1 MRHIMNHYQKPTVQ
15 QEQAAVEVKTAF
27 AEHLNQF
34 NASCDAVRDIEGN
47 RSAIANEALKSA
59 LLSRDQNKIIQ
70 TDDGTE
76 WRHDLDL
83 SKISSICHRRIAGQI
98 EFAVVESLSL
108 KHGREMK
115 DILNRGDNVRE
126 VLQGFIRDQR
136 QVLRLWK
143 DDLNAQV
150 KEHLAEKYPGQ
161 DMSLVADS
169 FEYKMTRAISE
180 TYVHAQSQSHGMR
193 V

>member
-1 MRHIMNHYQKPTVQ
+1 MNHYQKPTAQ

-47 RSAIANEALKSA
+47 RSAIANEAFKSA
-59 LLSRDQNKIIQ
+59 LLSRDQNRTIQ

-76 WRHDLDL
+76 WRHDFDL
-83 SKISSICHRRIAGQI
+83 SKISSVCHRRIAGQI

-108 KHGREMK
+108 KPGMEMR
-115 DILNRGDNVRE
+115 DVLNRGDNVRE
-126 VLQGFIRDQR
+126 VLQDFIRDQR

-150 KEHLAEKYPGQ
+150 KEHLAEKYPSQ
-161 DMSLVADS
+161 DMSLVSDS
-169 FEYKMTRAISE
+169 FKYKMTQAISE
-180 TYVHAQSQSHGMR
+180 TYVHAQNQSHGMR

>member
-1 MRHIMNHYQKPTVQ
+1 MRLYMNHNQEPTMH

-47 RSAIANEALKSA
+47 QSAIANEAFRSA
-59 LLSRDQNKIIQ
+59 LLSRDQNKTIQ

-76 WRHDLDL
+76 WRYDLDL
-83 SKISSICHRRIAGQI
+83 SKISSVCHRRVAGEI
-98 EFAVVESLSL
+98 EFAVVESLLL
-108 KHGREMK
+108 KPGTEIK
-115 DILNRGDNVRE
+115 DVLNRGDNVRE

-169 FEYKMTRAISE
+169 FEYKMTQAISE
-180 TYVHAQSQSHGMR
+180 TYVHAQRQTHGMR

>member
-1 MRHIMNHYQKPTVQ
+1 MDTATASVKV
-15 QEQAAVEVKTAF
+15 VGEVKTTF

-34 NASCDAVRDIEGN
+34 KTSCDAVRDIE
-47 RSAIANEALKSA
+47 RDQSTIANEALKSA
-59 LLSRDQNKIIQ
+59 LLSRDQNKTIQ

-83 SKISSICHRRIAGQI
+83 SKISSICHRSIAGKI
-98 EFAVVESLSL
+98 EFAVVECLSL
-108 KHGREMK
+108 KSGEMK
-115 DILNRGDNVRE
+115 DVLNSGNTVRE
-126 VLQGFIRDQR
+126 VLQAFTGDQR

-143 DDLNAQV
+143 DDMKAQIN
-150 KEHLAEKYPGQ
+150 EHLAEKYPGQ

-169 FEYKMTRAISE
+169 FEYKMTQAISE

>member
-1 MRHIMNHYQKPTVQ
+1 MNHYQKPTMQ

-34 NASCDAVRDIEGN
+34 NASCDAIRDIEGN
-47 RSAIANEALKSA
+47 QSSIANEAFKLA
-59 LLSRDQNKIIQ
+59 LLSRDQNRTIQ

-83 SKISSICHRRIAGQI
+83 SKISSVCHRRIAGQI

-108 KHGREMK
+108 KPGMEMK
-115 DILNRGDNVRE
+115 DVLNQGDNVRE

-143 DDLNAQV
+143 DDMNALI

-169 FEYKMTRAISE
+169 FEYKMTQAISE
-180 TYVHAQSQSHGMR
+180 TYVHAQSQNHDMR

>member
-1 MRHIMNHYQKPTVQ
+1 MNNYQKPTMQ
-15 QEQAAVEVKTAF
+15 QEQAAVEVKAAF

-34 NASCDAVRDIEGN
+34 NASCDAIRDIEGN
-47 RSAIANEALKSA
+47 QSAIANEAFKSA
-59 LLSRDQNKIIQ
+59 LLSRDQNKTIQ

-83 SKISSICHRRIAGQI
+83 SKISSVCHRRVAGQT

-108 KHGREMK
+108 KPGTEMK
-115 DILNRGDNVRE
+115 DVLNRGDNVRE
-126 VLQGFIRDQR
+126 VLKCFIRDQR

-143 DDLNAQV
+143 HDLNALV

-169 FEYKMTRAISE
+169 FDYKMTQAISK

>member
-1 MRHIMNHYQKPTVQ
+1 MRHIMNHYQKSTIQ
-15 QEQAAVEVKTAF
+15 QEQAAIEMKTAF
-27 AEHLNQF
+27 TEHLNQF

-47 RSAIANEALKSA
+47 QSAIANEAFKSV

-83 SKISSICHRRIAGQI
+83 SKISSVCHRRIADQI

-108 KHGREMK
+108 KRGTEMK
-115 DILNRGDNVRE
+115 DVLNRGDNVRE

-169 FEYKMTRAISE
+169 FEYKMTQAISE

>member
-1 MRHIMNHYQKPTVQ
+1 MNHNQKPTMQ

-47 RSAIANEALKSA
+47 QSAIANAAFKSA
-59 LLSRDQNKIIQ
+59 LLSRDRNKTIQ

-76 WRHDLDL
+76 WRHDIDL
-83 SKISSICHRRIAGQI
+83 SKISSICHRRIAGEI

-108 KHGREMK
+108 KPGMEIK
-115 DILNRGDNVRE
+115 DVLNRGENVRD

-143 DDLNAQV
+143 DDLSVLV

-161 DMSLVADS
+161 DMSLVSDS
-169 FEYKMTRAISE
+169 FEYKMTQAISQ
-180 TYVHAQSQSHGMR
+180 TYVHAQSQSHGVR

>member
-1 MRHIMNHYQKPTVQ
+1 MNHNQKPTMQ
-15 QEQAAVEVKTAF
+15 HEQAAIELKTAF
-27 AEHLNQF
+27 TEHLNQF
-34 NASCDAVRDIEGN
+34 NASCDAIRDIEGN
-47 RSAIANEALKSA
+47 QSVIANEAFKSA
-59 LLSRDQNKIIQ
+59 LLSRDQNRTIQ

-83 SKISSICHRRIAGQI
+83 SKISSVCHRRIAGEI

-108 KHGREMK
+108 NPGMEMR
-115 DILNRGDNVRE
+115 DVLNRGDNVRT
-126 VLQGFIRDQR
+126 VLQDFIRDQR

-143 DDLNAQV
+143 EDMNALI

-161 DMSLVADS
+161 DMSLVSDS
-169 FEYKMTRAISE
+169 FEYKMTQAISK
-180 TYVHAQSQSHGMR
+180 TYVHAQSQSRGMK

>member
-1 MRHIMNHYQKPTVQ
+1 MNHDQKPTMQ

-34 NASCDAVRDIEGN
+34 NASCDAIRDIEGHQ
-47 RSAIANEALKSA
+47 SAIANEAFKSA
-59 LLSRDQNKIIQ
+59 LLPSDQNRTIQ

-83 SKISSICHRRIAGQI
+83 SKISSVCHRRVADQI

-108 KHGREMK
+108 KPGMEMR
-115 DILNRGDNVRE
+115 DVLNHGDNVRK
-126 VLQGFIRDQR
+126 VLQDFIRDQR

-143 DDLNAQV
+143 GDMNAQI

-161 DMSLVADS
+161 DMSLVSDS
-169 FEYKMTRAISE
+169 FEYKLTQAISK
-180 TYVHAQSQSHGMR
+180 TYVHTQSQSHGIR